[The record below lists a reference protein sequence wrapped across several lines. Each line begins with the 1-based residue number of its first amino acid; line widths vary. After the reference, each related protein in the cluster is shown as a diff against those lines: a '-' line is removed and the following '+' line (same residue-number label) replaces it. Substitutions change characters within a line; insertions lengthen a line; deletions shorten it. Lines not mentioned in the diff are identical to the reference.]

1 MINMLVLQLHGP
13 TIGLGHLDHNMSK
26 RSNEKEKIIHYNCTN
41 FRWSYLTHFKS
52 KLGQIYVCFEAWMTI
67 FHLKKF
73 YSKIHNGVKDM
84 RKMLLIYQ
92 LTHIIT
98 VFFEHLLTQ
107 TQH

>member
-1 MINMLVLQLHGP
+1 MLVLQLHVP

-26 RSNEKEKIIHYNCTN
+26 RSNEKEKLYTTIV
-41 FRWSYLTHFKS
+41 LT
-52 KLGQIYVCFEAWMTI
+52 LGGHILHISNLNWVKFMFVLKPWMII

-92 LTHIIT
+92 LIHIIT